1 MDFLKSLKLNQA
13 LRLLS
18 GSVLLFVFIFG
29 ILGSNVGFLWKL
41 LILFMSIN
49 QIQSA
54 FTNWCPAINMLKRI
68 GIQEDC

>member
-1 MDFLKSLKLNQA
+1 MRMSQA

-29 ILGSNVGFLWKL
+29 IWHSDVWWFWKL
-41 LILFMSIN
+41 FIVFMALN

-54 FTNWCPAINMLKRI
+54 FTNWCPAINMLKKLR
-68 GIQEDC
+68 IQEDC

>member
-54 FTNWCPAINMLKRI
+54 FTNWCPAISMLKRI

>member
-54 FTNWCPAINMLKRI
+54 FTNWCPAISILKRI

>member
-18 GSVLLFVFIFG
+18 GSVLLFVFLFG
-29 ILGSNVGFLWKL
+29 IMGSDVGFLWKL
-41 LILFMSIN
+41 LILFMSLN

-54 FTNWCPAINMLKRI
+54 FTNWCPAINMLKNL